1 MYVLHYFPDTA
12 SLAVRMVLAELGVQ
26 HRCQLIDRQAGALNS
41 PEYRAMQPLGLIPAL
56 ETPNGPMFE
65 TAAILLY
72 LSDKHPGLAPGPDAA
87 ERGDFLKWLFFTST
101 NIHTTLLQLF
111 YPERTAGEACKDAVL
126 THAKARMDLYLATL
140 DTAVAQSAGGNPGW
154 MPHDRP
160 SILGYYI
167 AMLLHWLGQFGADH
181 PLQVHVTAYPAL
193 LQVLTMLEAQHAT
206 QAIAEDE
213 GLGPTP
219 FTAPLA

>member
-12 SLAVRMVLAELGVQ
+12 SLVVRMVLAELGVQ
-26 HRCQLIDRQAGALNS
+26 HRCALIDREGGALSS
-41 PEYRAMQPLGLIPAL
+41 PAYRAMQPLGLIPAL
-56 ETPNGPMFE
+56 ETPDGPMFE

-72 LSDKHPGLAPGPDAA
+72 LSDRHAGLAPAPDAPSRA
-87 ERGDFLKWLFFTST
+87 AFLKWLFFTST
-101 NIHTTLLQLF
+101 NIHPTLLQVF
-111 YPERTAGEACKDAVL
+111 YPERTAGEACKDAVQ
-126 THAKARMDLYLATL
+126 THASARMAQYLDLLDKAAT
-140 DTAVAQSAGGNPGW
+140 GNPDW
-154 MPHDRP
+154 LPNDRP

-167 AMLLHWLGQFGADH
+167 AMMLHWLGQFGAGH
-181 PLQVHVTAYPAL
+181 PLQVNSADLPAL
-193 LQVLTMLEAQHAT
+193 HKVLIMLEAQHAT

>member
-26 HRCQLIDRQAGALNS
+26 HRCQLIDRAAGALAS
-41 PEYRAMQPLGLIPAL
+41 AEYRAMQPLGLIPAM
-56 ETPNGPMFE
+56 ETPDGPMFE

-72 LSDKHPGLAPGPDAA
+72 LADRHPGLAPGVDSA

-101 NIHTTLLQLF
+101 NIHTVLLQLF
-111 YPERTAGEACKDAVL
+111 YPERTAGAECSAQVL
-126 THAKARMDLYLATL
+126 AHALPKMKLYLSLL
-140 DTAVAQSAGGNPGW
+140 DRAAAPNPCW
-154 MPHDRP
+154 LSQDRP
-160 SILGYYI
+160 TMLGYYV
-167 AMLLHWLGQFGADH
+167 AMLMHWLGGFGADH
-181 PLQVHVTAYPAL
+181 PLQINAADYPSL
-193 LQVLTMLEAQHAT
+193 FKVLTMLEGQHAT

-219 FTAPLA
+219 FTAPLS

>member
-26 HRCQLIDRQAGALNS
+26 HKCTLIDRAGGQLNS

-56 ETPNGPMFE
+56 ETSDGPMFE

-72 LSDKHPGLAPGPDAA
+72 LSDRHPGLAPAPDHPA
-87 ERGDFLKWLFFTST
+87 RGAFLKWLFFTST
-101 NIHTTLLQLF
+101 NIHPTLLQLF
-111 YPERTAGEACKDAVL
+111 YPERTAGAEGAAQVL
-126 THAKARMDLYLATL
+126 AHAKPKMDLYLATL
-140 DTAVAQSAGGNPGW
+140 DRAATGNPDW
-154 MPHDRP
+154 LPADRP
-160 SILGYYI
+160 SILGYYL
-167 AMLLHWLGQFGADH
+167 AMLLHWLGGFGADH
-181 PLQVHVTAYPAL
+181 PLQVNVADYPQLFKMLA
-193 LQVLTMLEAQHAT
+193 MLEDQHAT

-219 FTAPLA
+219 FTAPLT

>member
-26 HRCQLIDRQAGALNS
+26 HRCQLIDREAGVLNS
-41 PEYRAMQPLGLIPAL
+41 DAYRAMQPLGLIPAM
-56 ETPNGPMFE
+56 ETPEGTMFE

-72 LSDKHPGLAPGPDAA
+72 LADRHPGLAPGVESA

-101 NIHTTLLQLF
+101 NIHTVLLQLF
-111 YPERTAGEACKDAVL
+111 YPERTAGAECVAPVL
-126 THAKARMDLYLATL
+126 AHALPKMKQYLSLLDKAAEP
-140 DTAVAQSAGGNPGW
+140 NPGW
-154 MPHDRP
+154 LSQDHPTM
-160 SILGYYI
+160 LGYYI
-167 AMLLHWLGQFGADH
+167 AMLLHWLGGFGEGH
-181 PLQVHVTAYPAL
+181 PLQITAADYPSL
-193 LQVLTMLEAQHAT
+193 FKVLTMLEGQHAT

>member
-1 MYVLHYFPDTA
+1 MYVLHYYPDTA

-26 HRCQLIDRQAGALNS
+26 HRCQLIDRAAGALSS
-41 PEYRAMQPLGLIPAL
+41 PAYRAMQPLGLIPAM
-56 ETPNGPMFE
+56 ETPDGTMFE

-72 LSDKHPGLAPGPDAA
+72 LADRHPGLAPALDSA

-101 NIHTTLLQLF
+101 NAHTTLLQLF
-111 YPERTAGEACKDAVL
+111 YPERTAGADCVQAVL
-126 THAKARMDLYLATL
+126 DHALPKMKHYLSLL
-140 DTAVAQSAGGNPGW
+140 DAAAAPNPGW
-154 MPHDRP
+154 LSQDRP
-160 SILGYYI
+160 TMLGYYI
-167 AMLLHWLGQFGADH
+167 AMLLHWLGGFGADH
-181 PLQVHVTAYPAL
+181 PLQINAADYPSL
-193 LQVLTMLEAQHAT
+193 CKVLTMLEAQHAT

>member
-12 SLAVRMVLAELGVQ
+12 SLVVRMVLAELGVQ
-26 HRCQLIDRQAGALNS
+26 HRCALIDREGGALAS
-41 PEYRAMQPLGLIPAL
+41 PAYRAMQPLGLIPAM
-56 ETPNGPMFE
+56 ETPDGPMFE

-72 LSDKHPGLAPGPDAA
+72 LADRHPGLAPTTTDPARAA
-87 ERGDFLKWLFFTST
+87 FLKWLFFTST
-101 NIHTTLLQLF
+101 NMHTTLLQIF
-111 YPERTAGEACKDAVL
+111 YPERTAGEACKDAVQ
-126 THAKARMDLYLATL
+126 TEAAKRMALYLKTLNDAAT
-140 DTAVAQSAGGNPGW
+140 GNPDW
-154 MPHDRP
+154 MPNDRP

-167 AMLLHWLGQFGADH
+167 AMLLHWLGQFGPGH
-181 PLQVHVTAYPAL
+181 PLQVEVADYPAL
-193 LQVLTMLEAQHAT
+193 HKVLSMLEAQHAT

>member
-1 MYVLHYFPDTA
+1 MYVLHYYPDTA

-26 HRCQLIDRQAGALNS
+26 HRCQLIDRAAGALSS
-41 PEYRAMQPLGLIPAL
+41 PAYRAMQPLGLIPAM
-56 ETPNGPMFE
+56 ETPDGTMFE

-72 LSDKHPGLAPGPDAA
+72 LADRLPGLAPALDSA

-101 NIHTTLLQLF
+101 NAHTTLLQLF
-111 YPERTAGEACKDAVL
+111 YPERTAGADCVQAVL
-126 THAKARMDLYLATL
+126 DHALPKMKHYLSLL
-140 DTAVAQSAGGNPGW
+140 DAAAAPNPGW
-154 MPHDRP
+154 LSQDRP
-160 SILGYYI
+160 TMLGYYI
-167 AMLLHWLGQFGADH
+167 AMLLHWLGGFGADH
-181 PLQVHVTAYPAL
+181 PLQINAADYPSL
-193 LQVLTMLEAQHAT
+193 CKVLTMLEAQHAT

>member
-12 SLAVRMVLAELGVQ
+12 SLAIRMVLAELGVQ
-26 HRCQLIDRQAGALNS
+26 HRCALIDREAGVLAS
-41 PEYRAMQPLGLIPAL
+41 PAYRAMQPLGLIPAM
-56 ETPNGPMFE
+56 ETPDGTMFE

-72 LSDKHPGLAPGPDAA
+72 LADRHPGLAPAVEAP

-101 NIHTTLLQLF
+101 NVHPVLLQLF
-111 YPERTAGEACKDAVL
+111 YPERTAGPDCVAQVL
-126 THAKARMDLYLATL
+126 AHALPKMKLYLSLL
-140 DTAVAQSAGGNPGW
+140 DKAAEPNPGW
-154 MPHDRP
+154 LSQDRP
-160 SILGYYI
+160 TMLGYYI
-167 AMLLHWLGQFGADH
+167 AMLMHWLGGFGADH
-181 PLQVHVTAYPAL
+181 PLQINAADYPNL
-193 LQVLTMLEAQHAT
+193 LKVLQMLEGQHAT

>member
-12 SLAVRMVLAELGVQ
+12 SLAIRMVLAELGVQ
-26 HRCQLIDRQAGALNS
+26 HRGNLIDRAAGAMNT
-41 PEYRAMQPLGLIPAL
+41 PEYREMQPLGLIPAM
-56 ETPNGPMFE
+56 ETPDGPMFE

-72 LSDKHPGLAPGPDAA
+72 LADRHPGLAPAPDHPARAA
-87 ERGDFLKWLFFTST
+87 FLKWLFFTST
-101 NIHTTLLQLF
+101 NIHPTLLQLF
-111 YPERTAGEACKDAVL
+111 YPERTAGTDCTSQVL
-126 THAKARMDLYLATL
+126 AHAKPKMDLYLTTL
-140 DTAVAQSAGGNPGW
+140 DRAAAGNPDW

-167 AMLLHWLGQFGADH
+167 AMLMHWLGGFGADH
-181 PLQVHVTAYPAL
+181 PLQINATEYPQL
-193 LQVLTMLEAQHAT
+193 FKVLTMLEGQHAT

-219 FTAPLA
+219 FTAPLI

>member
-1 MYVLHYFPDTA
+1 MMYVLHYYPDTA

-26 HRCQLIDRQAGALNS
+26 HRCALVDREGGQTSTA
-41 PEYRAMQPLGLIPAL
+41 PYRAMQPLGLIPAM
-56 ETPNGPMFE
+56 ETPDGTMFE

-72 LSDKHPGLAPGPDAA
+72 LSDRHPGLAPPPGNPA
-87 ERGDFLKWLFFTST
+87 RGDLLKWLFFTST
-101 NIHTTLLQLF
+101 NVHTTLLQIF
-111 YPERTAGEACKDAVL
+111 YPERTGGEACK
-126 THAKARMDLYLATL
+126 
-140 DTAVAQSAGGNPGW
+140 TAVQTMASQRMRQYFALLDQAAQPSPAFL
-154 MPHDRP
+154 PHDRP

-167 AMLLHWLGQFGADH
+167 AMLLHWLGQFGAGN
-181 PLQVHVTAYPAL
+181 PLQVNSTDFPAL
-193 LQVLTMLEAQHAT
+193 HKVMLMLEGQHAT

>member
-26 HRCQLIDRQAGALNS
+26 HRCQLIDREAGALNS
-41 PEYRAMQPLGLIPAL
+41 PVYRKMQPLGLIPAM
-56 ETPNGPMFE
+56 ETPDGPMFE

-72 LSDKHPGLAPGPDAA
+72 LADRHPGLAPAPDAA
-87 ERGDFLKWLFFTST
+87 DRGDFLKWLFFIST

-111 YPERTAGEACKDAVL
+111 YPERTAGPDCAQAVL
-126 THAKARMDLYLATL
+126 DHALPKMKQFLGLIEQAA
-140 DTAVAQSAGGNPGW
+140 ASNPGW
-154 MPHDRP
+154 LSQDRP
-160 SILGYYI
+160 TMLGYYL
-167 AMLLHWLGQFGADH
+167 AMLLHWLGGFGTDH
-181 PLQVHVTAYPAL
+181 PLQINIADYPAL
-193 LQVLTMLEAQHAT
+193 HGVLSMLEGQHAT